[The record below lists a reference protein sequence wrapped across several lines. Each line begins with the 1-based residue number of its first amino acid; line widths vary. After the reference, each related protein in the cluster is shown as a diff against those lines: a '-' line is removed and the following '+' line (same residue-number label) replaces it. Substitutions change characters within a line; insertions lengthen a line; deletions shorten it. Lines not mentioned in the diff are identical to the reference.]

1 MIDLRLL
8 RTDAAAVRAALARR
22 NSPELLAQVD
32 RAVELEARSRE
43 VQSERDAI
51 RAEVNE
57 LSKQVGA
64 KRRDGDTAGA
74 EAGIMIGCNV
84 EATSALLHRNLP
96 VPNSVPVA
104 PIVRQWIVNSASHER
119 FVCEAESATAADWQ
133 MFTPFASAPVP

>member
-74 EAGIMIGCNV
+74 EALQARSRELG
-84 EATSALLHRNLP
+84 E
-96 VPNSVPVA
+96 
-104 PIVRQWIVNSASHER
+104 HEKQL
-119 FVCEAESATAADWQ
+119 AATAD
-133 MFTPFASAPVP
+133 SV

>member
-1 MIDLRLL
+1 MTDRRLVPDLVS
-8 RTDAAAVRAALARR
+8 AVRAALARR
-22 NSPELLAQVD
+22 NSPELLDQVD

-74 EAGIMIGCNV
+74 EALQARSR
-84 EATSALLHRNLP
+84 E
-96 VPNSVPVA
+96 
-104 PIVRQWIVNSASHER
+104 
-119 FVCEAESATAADWQ
+119 
-133 MFTPFASAPVP
+133 